1 MLMEKDPLRKA
12 RAILRLSADQ
22 LGMLAG
28 AIIALFVMT
37 VCFFLTHVEIMQ
49 AFLRTGLAFVITY
62 TAVFLMVRR
71 IQATA
76 QGELKLPPP
85 KAPEGE
91 NRGETAQSGQS
102 GETA

>member
-1 MLMEKDPLRKA
+1 
-12 RAILRLSADQ
+12 
-22 LGMLAG
+22 MLAG
-28 AIIALFVMT
+28 AAIALGVMT
-37 VCFFLTHVEIMQ
+37 ICFFLTHVEIMQ
-49 AFLRTGLAFVITY
+49 AFLRTGLAFVVTY

-85 KAPEGE
+85 RPPEGE
-91 NRGETAQSGQS
+91 GKNEAAQSGES